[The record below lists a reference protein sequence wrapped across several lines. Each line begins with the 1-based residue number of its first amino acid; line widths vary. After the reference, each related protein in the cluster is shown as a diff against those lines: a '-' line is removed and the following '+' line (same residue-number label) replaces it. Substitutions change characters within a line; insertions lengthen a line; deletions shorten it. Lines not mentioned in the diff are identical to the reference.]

1 MISMVSEIFNVMT
14 EALEGFFGVLSGGI
28 TNVVNLFYTKPVGEA
43 PGGFT
48 FLGTI
53 LLIGLG
59 IGLVWT
65 LIKWIS
71 GLVRNVAR

>member
-28 TNVVNLFYTKPVGEA
+28 TNVVNLFYHKPVGEA

-53 LLIGLG
+53 LYW
-59 IGLVWT
+59 LV
-65 LIKWIS
+65 
-71 GLVRNVAR
+71 